1 MNNKR
6 FVVNVWVIAIGVL
19 AAAGL
24 AQAGSND
31 GSITGRLK
39 AADTSVVSG
48 AEITARD
55 PATGFTRKVKADA
68 DGAYRLPFLPV
79 GTYTLEASKDGKSLG
94 TLENVTVNLGVA
106 TTADMDLGGESLAV
120 ITVVASRV
128 QNAIDVSST
137 ETATNITREELD
149 RLPVERD
156 LTSVAQLA
164 PGLTRGDSA
173 FGGVSFGGSS
183 VAENSVYINGLNV
196 TDFYNRVGYSSVPY
210 AFYKEFQIKTGGYSV
225 EFGRTTGG
233 VINAVTRA
241 GTNEFDFGTEVVWE
255 PSFAQGKGGNYY
267 SPDST
272 DADSLPQSY
281 RIYQYDEYDRANATV
296 YASGPII
303 KDKLFFFA
311 LYEARRYEPV
321 NTDNPGTNFFEGLS
335 DEGFWGAKID
345 WQISDKHLL
354 ELLAF
359 SDENRTLSDGYRF
372 DLPTGARGAYT
383 GTTYSDSGGLNWAA
397 TYTGYLAEGLSMKV
411 LYGENERD
419 AATGSPADT
428 DCNRILDARGTST
441 NIGCTNTTQVLTR
454 TDTREAARID
464 FEWVLGDHQLRFG
477 LDRET
482 NTSDHIQF
490 YPGSDRLLYEIFR
503 VGASGATVNGVPLPA
518 GTEYVRTR
526 QNEVF
531 GSFETINSAYY
542 LEDNW
547 SITDN
552 FVLNAGLRMEA
563 FDNKTAEGDS
573 YIKIDDMLA
582 PRLGFSWDMKGDGRM
597 KLFGNAGR
605 YFLPVAN
612 VINIKQAGAFLDER
626 TFYRLAGF
634 ESYEYNGQTYQRP
647 ILGAQFGP
655 VDNSQ
660 GDGTVGD
667 FRGEVDR
674 DMDPVYQDELIL
686 GFQQMIGDSWS
697 YGVRGI
703 YRNLHNA
710 IDDMRILSTGVVC
723 NGRPNRAGFVMGNP
737 GDPLTIFTDTDCNG
751 PGGAQGD
758 NDGWVTVDLATNG
771 WAYFSSPNGGG
782 TYMGTITG
790 FPEPER
796 TYKALELVVDRA
808 WDSKWSLNASYTL
821 AYSEGNAEGPVNSD
835 FNFGDSGRTEA
846 FDDPW
851 VQIGG
856 NGYLP
861 NDHRHAF
868 KLRGSYGIGESWRIG
883 TSMSAISGRPISAQ
897 GVGNPFD
904 GHSFHSFYVCTANC
918 TAPVGQ
924 RVYEFNPRGSEG
936 RTPWVYDVSANVTW
950 QRSLGFADAQ
960 VRLTVYNLLNQQ
972 KSREAEDRYQ
982 RTIGGTTCGI
992 PSECGAG
999 QHHEFGLATTYQSPR
1014 YAQLTVKLD
1023 F

>member
-6 FVVNVWVIAIGVL
+6 IIRACLPALFIMAAQIAN
-19 AAAGL
+19 AASG
-24 AQAGSND
+24 D
-31 GSITGRLK
+31 GSLVGHLNAEDK
-39 AADTSVVSG
+39 SAVSG
-48 AEITARD
+48 AEITARN
-55 PATGFTRKVKADA
+55 PATGFSRTVKADA
-68 DGAYRLPFLPV
+68 DGSYRFPFLPV
-79 GTYTLEASKDGKSLG
+79 GSYTIEASRDGKSLG
-94 TLENVTVNLGVA
+94 SLEGVTVSLGVA
-106 TTADMDLGGESLAV
+106 TTANMVLGGIEFEV
-120 ITVVASRV
+120 VTVVGSRV
-128 QNAIDVSST
+128 VNAVDVKST
-137 ETATNITREELD
+137 ESATNITREELAL
-149 RLPVERD
+149 LPVERD
-156 LTSVAQLA
+156 LMSVAQLA
-164 PGLTRGDSA
+164 PGLSRGDSA
-173 FGGVSFGGSS
+173 LGGLSFGGSS

-196 TDFYNRVGYSSVPY
+196 TDFYNRVGFSSAPF
-210 AFYKEFQIKTGGYSV
+210 AFYKEFQVKTGGYSV

-233 VINAVTRA
+233 VINAVTRS
-241 GTNEFDFGTEVVWE
+241 GTNEFDVGTEVVWE
-255 PSFAQGKGGNYY
+255 PGFAQSSGGNYF
-267 SPDST
+267 SPDGP
-272 DADSLPQSY
+272 DADTDPQPY
-281 RIYQYDEYDRANATV
+281 RIYQYDEYDRVNATI

-303 KDKLFFFA
+303 EDKLFFFA
-311 LYEARRYEPV
+311 LYEARKYEPV
-321 NTDNPGTNFFEGLS
+321 NTDNTGTSFFAGNS

-345 WQISDKHLL
+345 WQISDQHLL

-359 SDENRTLSDGYRF
+359 SDENSTLSNGYRF
-372 DLPTGARGAYT
+372 DLTNGERGAYT

-397 TYTGYLAEGLSMKV
+397 TYTGYLAEDLSVKV
-411 LYGENERD
+411 LYGENQRD
-419 AATGSPADT
+419 AATGSPADA

-441 NIGCTNTTQVLTR
+441 NVGCTLTTQVLTR
-454 TDTREAARID
+454 TDTREEARID

-490 YPGSDRLLYEIFR
+490 YPGADRLLYEIFR
-503 VGASGATVNGVPLPA
+503 VGTSAATVNGVPLPA

-547 SITDN
+547 SVTDTL
-552 FVLNAGLRMEA
+552 VLNAGLRLEA
-563 FDNKTAEGDS
+563 FDNRTAEGDS

-634 ESYEYNGQTYQRP
+634 ESYEYNGVTYQRP
-647 ILGAQFGP
+647 VLGAQFGP

-667 FRGEVDR
+667 FRGEVDA
-674 DMDPVYQDELIL
+674 DMDPVYQDEFIL
-686 GFQQMIGDSWS
+686 GFQSMIGEDWS

-703 YRNLHNA
+703 YRDLHNA
-710 IDDMRILSTGVVC
+710 IDDMRILSTGIIC
-723 NGRPNRAGFVMGNP
+723 NGRPNRAGFIMGNP

-751 PGGAQGD
+751 TGGAQGD
-758 NDGWVTVDLATNG
+758 NDGWVTVDLATDG
-771 WAYFSSPNGGG
+771 WAYFSGPNGAG
-782 TYMGTITG
+782 TYMGTIRG
-790 FPEPER
+790 FPEPKR
-796 TYKALELVVDRA
+796 TYKALELVLDRA
-808 WDSKWSLNASYTL
+808 WDEKWSLNASYTL
-821 AYSEGNAEGPVNSD
+821 SFSEGNAEGPVNSD
-835 FNFGDSGRTEA
+835 FNFGDSGRTES

-851 VQIGG
+851 VQVGG
-856 NGYLP
+856 DGYLP
-861 NDHRHAF
+861 NDHRHSL
-868 KLRGSYGIGESWRIG
+868 KLRGSYGIGENWRIG
-883 TSMSAISGRPISAQ
+883 TSISAISGRPISAQ

-918 TAPVGQ
+918 AAPVGQ

-936 RTPWVYDVSANVTW
+936 RTPWIYDVGANITW

-960 VRLTVYNLLNQQ
+960 VKLTIYNLLDRQDA
-972 KSREAEDRYQ
+972 REAEDRYQ
-982 RTIGGTTCGI
+982 RTIGG
-992 PSECGAG
+992 G
-999 QHHEFGLATTYQSPR
+999 QHNEFGLATTYQSPR
-1014 YAQLTVKLD
+1014 YAQLMFKLD